1 MVGAPMSPS
10 RLMHSAAVLTLVER
24 PWNRIRS
31 GFISSCLTARLSLQ
45 KEALSQSRE
54 RGLVSAVLV
63 RCLFTPPSFFNI
75 AKLAAARRSSS
86 LTFARMAALTP
97 NVVVVTTPV
106 SGVSPTQTYTIT
118 ASVFT
123 APAGATN
130 AGAVVTAVP
139 AYSVLLLSTAFEYP
153 NVVIGLVA
161 GVFVGASAP
170 PPGATPPWDIP
181 QRLTLVNLSLSPP
194 VAGGPTPT
202 DVQGGA
208 VPLPPNTSLPTVG
221 NGSATTTKG
230 AGKASPSISSA
241 SSPGLSTGAAAGVAV
256 GCLVAGAL
264 IAFAV
269 AFFCLKRRRTK
280 HYDDHS
286 PTTTTTVSDLKGY
299 HAPPPVPPP
308 VADSSPL
315 DKFLL
320 DSTSDEEMAAEL
332 HALGTLIQ
340 SHAENNYHLGTVLVN
355 KNTLS
360 TALTQLGVQKG
371 GSLRPSE
378 LASLALAPATRQA
391 ALQHVISQVVFTS
404 VDTSARSQLSM
415 LPSPVAAFLQSIPP
429 PESGT
434 TADGKCLHRVRL

>member
-1 MVGAPMSPS
+1 
-10 RLMHSAAVLTLVER
+10 
-24 PWNRIRS
+24 
-31 GFISSCLTARLSLQ
+31 
-45 KEALSQSRE
+45 
-54 RGLVSAVLV
+54 
-63 RCLFTPPSFFNI
+63 
-75 AKLAAARRSSS
+75 
-86 LTFARMAALTP
+86 MAALTP

-106 SGVSPTQTYTIT
+106 SGVSPTQTYTIA

-130 AGAVVTAVP
+130 
-139 AYSVLLLSTAFEYP
+139 
-153 NVVIGLVA
+153 
-161 GVFVGASAP
+161 
-170 PPGATPPWDIP
+170 
-181 QRLTLVNLSLSPP
+181 P
-194 VAGGPTPT
+194 VAGGLTPT

-241 SSPGLSTGAAAGVAV
+241 SSPGLGTGAVAGVAV
-256 GCLVAGAL
+256 GCLIVGAL

-286 PTTTTTVSDLKGY
+286 PTTTTIVSDLKGY
-299 HAPPPVPPP
+299 HAPLPVPPP

-320 DSTSDEEMAAEL
+320 DSASDEEMAAEL

-404 VDTSARSQLSM
+404 VDASARSQLSM